1 MLYLGLNKRYLV
13 QPPASVNNKL
23 SYTLFLVIGHFRDSE
38 IGNSKE
44 GQGQW
49 SWKRWS
55 LDERKKPKY
64 FHICHSLATGRCL
77 QHEPGEFCHVLGHLV
92 NSLNR
97 YLCDKNKVSVFE
109 SFHPPKEESERKR
122 LTTFLV

>member
-1 MLYLGLNKRYLV
+1 MREKN
-13 QPPASVNNKL
+13 
-23 SYTLFLVIGHFRDSE
+23 
-38 IGNSKE
+38 
-44 GQGQW
+44 
-49 SWKRWS
+49 
-55 LDERKKPKY
+55 KY

-77 QHEPGEFCHVLGHLV
+77 QYEPGKFFYHVLGHPI

-97 YLCDKNKVSVFE
+97 HLCDKNKVSVFE

>member
-38 IGNSKE
+38 IGNLKE

-55 LDERKKPKY
+55 LDERKKQIFTHMP
-64 FHICHSLATGRCL
+64 FA
-77 QHEPGEFCHVLGHLV
+77 GHGYQG
-92 NSLNR
+92 SSSIM
-97 YLCDKNKVSVFE
+97 Y
-109 SFHPPKEESERKR
+109 
-122 LTTFLV
+122 